1 MTTASPFVHS
11 YLFVPA
17 NRPERFSKAVNS
29 GANAVII
36 DLEDG
41 VGPADKAAARDSLS
55 NWLDSAEARENKV
68 PILVRVNCI
77 HSGCFGDDLRA
88 CRRPDV
94 AGIVLPKAE
103 RVDDVAS
110 ASAGAPVYPLVETG
124 LGFSR
129 VTELAAAPRV
139 QRLLFGAID
148 FKHDM
153 GIDGDEDELLFFRS
167 QIVLASRLAGI
178 LSPVDGVTTEIDD
191 ASKIESD
198 AAYAKR
204 LGFGGKLCIHPNQVP
219 IINRT
224 FVPSKNELAWAKQ
237 VLAAAEGARGG
248 AVALDGRLIDR
259 PMVLTA
265 KRIIE
270 DAGRRMAFQ
279 HSAPTAPDQANG

>member
-1 MTTASPFVHS
+1 MTTALPFVHS

-17 NRPERFSKAVNS
+17 NRPERFSKAVAS

-36 DLEDG
+36 DLEDA
-41 VGPADKAAARDSLS
+41 VGADDKTAGRSSLT
-55 NWLDSAEARENKV
+55 NWLDSEEARANRV
-68 PILVRVNCI
+68 PILVKVNCVN
-77 HSGCFGDDLRA
+77 SGCFGEDLRV
-88 CRRPDV
+88 CRRPDI

-103 RVDDVAS
+103 RADDIAS
-110 ASAGAPVYPLVETG
+110 ASAGAPVYPLVETA

-129 VTELAAAPRV
+129 IAELAKSPRV

-167 QIVLASRLAGI
+167 QVVLASRIAGL
-178 LSPVDGVTTEIDD
+178 LSPVDGVTTDIDD
-191 ASKIESD
+191 LEKIARD
-198 AAYAKR
+198 AAYTKR

-224 FVPSKNELAWAKQ
+224 FVPSENELRWANR
-237 VLAAAEGARGG
+237 VLEAAERARGG

-265 KRIIE
+265 QRIIE
-270 DAGRRMAFQ
+270 DARRRN
-279 HSAPTAPDQANG
+279 AP

>member
-1 MTTASPFVHS
+1 MTIASPFVHS

-17 NRPERFSKAVNS
+17 NRPERFSKAIQS

-36 DLEDG
+36 DLEDS
-41 VGPADKAAARDSLS
+41 VGAQDKSEGRNSLI
-55 NWLDSAEARENKV
+55 NWLDSAEARESTV
-68 PILVRVNCI
+68 PILVKVNCVN
-77 HSGCFGDDLRA
+77 SGCFGEDLRA

-94 AGIVLPKAE
+94 AGLVLPKAE
-103 RVDDVAS
+103 RPDDIAS
-110 ASAGAPVYPLVETG
+110 ASAGAPVYPLVETA

-129 VTELAAAPRV
+129 LNDLARAPRV

-153 GIDGDEDELLFFRS
+153 GIDGDRDELLFFRS
-167 QIVLASRLAGI
+167 QVVLASKIAGI
-178 LSPVDGVTTEIDD
+178 LNPVDGVTTEIDD
-191 ASKIESD
+191 LEKIADD
-198 AAYAKR
+198 AAYTKR

-219 IINRT
+219 IVNRT
-224 FVPSKNELAWAKQ
+224 FVPSADELKWANRI
-237 VLAAAEGARGG
+237 LAAAEASRGG

-270 DAGRRMAFQ
+270 DSRQRGPM
-279 HSAPTAPDQANG
+279 